1 MSNLYS
7 DNRNAL
13 IVVALL
19 KEHGIRKV
27 IASPGTTNITIVGSM
42 QYDPWF
48 EMYSA
53 VDERSAAYM
62 ACGLAAESNEPVVIV
77 CTGATASR
85 NYLPG
90 LTEAYYR
97 KLPIVVI
104 TGSHGEENIG
114 HLHAQSIDRT
124 RTPKDTV
131 KLSVFIDGIKD
142 KKDEWKN
149 ILLINKALLELDH
162 HGRGPVHL
170 NVEAPA
176 SFNFQTKE
184 LPYIRKIN
192 RYNLKDKLPDLPNG
206 KNAIFIGSHVQMT
219 QNEIAVLDKFC
230 EVNNSVVFG
239 DHTSG
244 YKGKYL
250 VNYAL
255 VASQIGHTSEL
266 ASPDLLI
273 HVGEVSGDTY
283 TTGKLK
289 PKTVWRV
296 SLDGEIRD
304 LFLQCVA
311 VFEMDECSFF
321 EYYSVGAKK
330 SESNYLQKCMAEY
343 NQFFGNMPDLSFG
356 NLWIA
361 KELSAKMPQNSVIHF
376 GIFNSLRSWNF
387 FRLDSSIESSCNVGG
402 FGIDGPISTVIG
414 AALANPQKI
423 HYLIVGDLAFFY
435 DLNALGNRHVFS
447 NLRILLVNNGRG
459 VEFRKKDHPGSTF
472 GDDADR
478 YIAAGGHFGNAS
490 HSLVRHFAEDLGF
503 DYISSSNKDEFYKV
517 VSRFINS
524 EIIGKPMVFEVFPCV
539 DDEVNNIDRV
549 RHMAQNS
556 RGFIDKVTDATKS
569 ELKGF
574 VKKILK

>member
-1 MSNLYS
+1 
-7 DNRNAL
+7 
-13 IVVALL
+13 
-19 KEHGIRKV
+19 
-27 IASPGTTNITIVGSM
+27 
-42 QYDPWF
+42 
-48 EMYSA
+48 
-53 VDERSAAYM
+53 
-62 ACGLAAESNEPVVIV
+62 
-77 CTGATASR
+77 
-85 NYLPG
+85 
-90 LTEAYYR
+90 
-97 KLPIVVI
+97 
-104 TGSHGEENIG
+104 
-114 HLHAQSIDRT
+114 
-124 RTPKDTV
+124 
-131 KLSVFIDGIKD
+131 
-142 KKDEWKN
+142 
-149 ILLINKALLELDH
+149 
-162 HGRGPVHL
+162 
-170 NVEAPA
+170 
-176 SFNFQTKE
+176 
-184 LPYIRKIN
+184 
-192 RYNLKDKLPDLPNG
+192 
-206 KNAIFIGSHVQMT
+206 
-219 QNEIAVLDKFC
+219 
-230 EVNNSVVFG
+230 
-239 DHTSG
+239 
-244 YKGKYL
+244 
-250 VNYAL
+250 
-255 VASQIGHTSEL
+255 
-266 ASPDLLI
+266 
-273 HVGEVSGDTY
+273 
-283 TTGKLK
+283 
-289 PKTVWRV
+289 
-296 SLDGEIRD
+296 
-304 LFLQCVA
+304 
-311 VFEMDECSFF
+311 
-321 EYYSVGAKK
+321 
-330 SESNYLQKCMAEY
+330 
-343 NQFFGNMPDLSFG
+343 MPDLSFG

-503 DYISSSNKDEFYKV
+503 DYVSSSNKDEFYTV

-574 VKKILK
+574 VKKILKYNNG